1 MAEDSY
7 FMYQH
12 NGVYMIGGDRCQEN
26 HFKIINARD
35 NSVLLDMEILSGEIK
50 LNGKQI
56 SMNELI
62 NKLK

>member
-1 MAEDSY
+1 MVEDSF

-12 NGVYMIGGDRCQEN
+12 NGVYMVGGDKFQKN
-26 HFKIINARD
+26 HFKIINAKD
-35 NSVLLDMEILSGEIK
+35 NSVFLDMEILSGTIM

>member
-1 MAEDSY
+1 MAEDNF

-12 NGVYMIGGDRCQEN
+12 NGVYMIGGDKCQEN
-26 HFKIINARD
+26 HFKIINAKD
-35 NSVLLDMEILSGEIK
+35 NSVFLDMEILSGSIM